1 MTRVIKYMYYL
12 LTVIF
17 VVLTFYEVFVYL
29 KLDSNYLGVF
39 YLFFNFFIMFLLIS
53 DCFNYL
59 EKNVSIRVSKNIFA
73 FVLGMVSSFVIVLVV
88 PSIFG
93 YSDSSYLFNKK
104 IFVVSKVIK
113 PIIYLSLLVIS
124 FVEKKTLKRR

>member
-1 MTRVIKYMYYL
+1 MYYL